1 MLVENWMSK
10 PAITID
16 ADASVVNAV
25 KLLQQHEI
33 HMLPV
38 MDSDRLAGIITAHD
52 LHKASGADI
61 DPLEPEDVSNLVS
74 PIRIK
79 TVMTNKPVTVQ
90 SDCTVEETAEML
102 LVNRI
107 SGLPVVNRK
116 KRVVGV
122 ITKSDIFQLILI
134 LTGDGKRGIQFAIEL
149 KDQPGCVKE
158 ITDNIRNYGGR
169 VSSILS
175 TCERAEAGNRRL
187 YIRIYDIDRPGFQRL
202 KEIFK
207 ETADLLY
214 VVNHEDR
221 TREIYNR
228 GELRQGNSK

>member
-10 PAITID
+10 PAITIG
-16 ADASVVNAV
+16 ADAPVVKAV
-25 KLLQQHEI
+25 KLLKQHEI

-38 MDSDRLAGIITAHD
+38 MDNDWLAGIITVRD
-52 LHKASGADI
+52 LHTASVADTN
-61 DPLEPEDVSNLVS
+61 PLKREDLLDLSS
-74 PIRIK
+74 SIRIR
-79 TVMTNKPVTVQ
+79 TVMTTRPVTVQ
-90 SDCTVEETAEML
+90 PDCTVEETAQTL

-116 KRVVGV
+116 KRLVGV

-134 LTGDGKRGIQFAIEL
+134 LSGDGKRGIQFALEL

-158 ITDNIRNYGGR
+158 ITDTIRNYGGR
-169 VSSILS
+169 MASILS
-175 TCERAEAGNRRL
+175 TCERAGVGNRRL

-202 KEIFK
+202 KEIIK

-228 GELRQGNSK
+228 EELR

>member
-16 ADASVVNAV
+16 ADAPIVKAV
-25 KLLQQHEI
+25 KLLKQHEI

-38 MDSDRLAGIITAHD
+38 MDSERLAGIITARD
-52 LHKASGADI
+52 LYKASVADT
-61 DPLEPEDVSNLVS
+61 DPLKRKDLPDLISS
-74 PIRIK
+74 IKIR
-79 TVMTNKPVTVQ
+79 TVMTDRPVTVQ
-90 SDCTVEETAEML
+90 SDCTVEETAETL
-102 LVNRI
+102 LLNRI
-107 SGLPVVNRK
+107 SGLPVVSRR

-134 LTGDGKRGIQFAIEL
+134 LTGDGKRGIQFALEL

-158 ITDNIRNYGGR
+158 ITDSIRNFGGR
-169 VSSILS
+169 VSTILS
-175 TCERAEAGNRRL
+175 TRERAGAGNRRL

-202 KEIFK
+202 KEIIK

-228 GELRQGNSK
+228 EELR

>member
-25 KLLQQHEI
+25 KLLKQHEI

-38 MDSDRLAGIITAHD
+38 MDSHRLAGIITVRD
-52 LHKASGADI
+52 LHMASAADTTLLNHEGFL
-61 DPLEPEDVSNLVS
+61 DLNSS
-74 PIRIK
+74 IRIRA
-79 TVMTNKPVTVQ
+79 VMTNRPVTVQ
-90 SDCTVEETAEML
+90 SDCTVEETAETL

-116 KRVVGV
+116 KRLVGV

-134 LTGDGKRGIQFAIEL
+134 LTGDGKRGIQLALEL
-149 KDQPGCVKE
+149 KDLPGCVKE
-158 ITDNIRNYGGR
+158 IKDTIRNYGGR
-169 VSSILS
+169 IASILS

-202 KEIFK
+202 KEIIK

-214 VVNHEDR
+214 VVNHEDQ
-221 TREIYNR
+221 TREIFNR
-228 GELRQGNSK
+228 EELR